1 MDPFDRE
8 LRERA
13 KREPFPV
20 PEDYARRVADT
31 CAALPEDVP
40 SGGRLRFPR
49 PVTRALAGI
58 AAALA
63 VFIAVPNVSPAAAAA
78 LADIPVLG
86 ALVEIVTF
94 REYRCDDGA
103 HAARIRVPEL
113 EGGAGAEETDR
124 QVRAYA
130 DRLLDQFRTDCA
142 AAGQDPLGLDVTAAV
157 VTDSEDWFTLRIDA
171 VETRASGYNF
181 TKFYHIDKAAD
192 EAVTLSGL
200 FRPDADYVSTLSAE
214 VRRQMET
221 HLAEDP
227 EAGYFP
233 ALFTDIDPEQNFCWN
248 EDGDLVLVFD
258 EYTVAAGSLGMAEFP
273 IPEEVYADLLR

>member
-31 CAALPEDVP
+31 CAALPEDAP
-40 SGGRLRFPR
+40 AGGRLRFPR

-94 REYRCDDGA
+94 REYRYDDGA
-103 HAARIRVPEL
+103 HAAQLRVPEL
-113 EGGAGAEETDR
+113 SGGDAAESVSGE
-124 QVRAYA
+124 VRAYA
-130 DRLLDQFRTDCA
+130 DRLLEQFRADC

-200 FRPDADYVSTLSAE
+200 FRPDADYVSALSAE

-227 EAGYFP
+227 EKTGYFP
-233 ALFTDIDPEQNFCWN
+233 ELFTAIDPEQNFCWN